1 MECLTRSISGVK
13 IVAKMEEDSIKEM
26 FAGSKCGGNNGNC
39 MKTVFMQVMSVIMR
53 NDKGFF
59 FLNKGSFLCQ

>member
-26 FAGSKCGGNNGNC
+26 FAGSKCGVNNGKC
-39 MKTVFMQVMSVIMR
+39 MKTVFYASNVSNNEI
-53 NDKGFF
+53 
-59 FLNKGSFLCQ
+59 